1 MLGWSGAGGGS
12 GDMMRS
18 CCCWCRAELGCPAR
32 SFCRLDHTPP
42 TLPRSERRVSARSLS
57 LQQNCGWHQLGSGD
71 DVGNMAKLHHN
82 ITSQKT
88 CPERP
93 RVFSASVDL
102 HGNLFT
108 MLCKFLFLID
118 KHILNTI
125 LILFSCFKIQS
136 QRQSY
141 HRSRR
146 QEERQDDLV
155 LRYATY

>member
-1 MLGWSGAGGGS
+1 M
-12 GDMMRS
+12 
-18 CCCWCRAELGCPAR
+18 
-32 SFCRLDHTPP
+32 
-42 TLPRSERRVSARSLS
+42 
-57 LQQNCGWHQLGSGD
+57 
-71 DVGNMAKLHHN
+71 GNMAKLHHN

-88 CPERP
+88 CPEWP

-118 KHILNTI
+118 KHILNTT

-146 QEERQDDLV
+146 QEERQDNLV
-155 LRYATY
+155 LKYATYLMLHTDLVVFDNFSTHNIWINLNHII